1 MKYLGK
7 PSYVHSVAS
16 LTEAFQRMLDIS
28 VTLGD
33 SLIDDLAS
41 DMGSAI
47 VAANSSISF
56 ISGSSETQERRD
68 WAVVFAQ
75 AIVFT
80 QADDA
85 KEKAQDMGFDPLK
98 EKQLFD
104 WLIEDYHEW
113 PFLKDPVPNWN
124 KRLRSL
130 RSEQDPNKEVLRL
143 HEANQ

>member
-1 MKYLGK
+1 MCSSYSVSYRGMKYLGK
-7 PSYVHSVAS
+7 SSYVHSVAS

-28 VTLGD
+28 LTLSD

-41 DMGSAI
+41 DMSSAS

-75 AIVFT
+75 AFVFT

-85 KEKAQDMGFDPLK
+85 
-98 EKQLFD
+98 
-104 WLIEDYHEW
+104 
-113 PFLKDPVPNWN
+113 
-124 KRLRSL
+124 
-130 RSEQDPNKEVLRL
+130 
-143 HEANQ
+143 